1 MEKVVLKATR
11 RDVTGKQVSAM
22 RRAGRLPAVLYG
34 RGVEPTPI
42 ALDEREATLLLSRLS
57 GSSLITIE
65 LDGQEYPALVR
76 EKQRDFIKNR
86 LLHVDFQAV
95 SLTEKIRAAV
105 RIFLTGT
112 STAVKDYNAVIVTGL
127 DELEVEALPQDLPE
141 RITVDISTLA
151 RVGDSIHVR
160 DLVIPDKVR
169 VLSNPDDLIVLAA
182 ATKEEAVTEA
192 AAPGAEAAEPE
203 VIERGKKEEEEEGEA
218 EGGAEKKKG

>member
-169 VLSNPDDLIVLAA
+169 VLSNPDDLIVLAS